1 MTDRRPNPLG
11 WTPPKA
17 PYNPY
22 DPTDIRPPEG
32 YPSELNTPGK
42 ERSWTL
48 RPKEPENYR
57 VVKDQLKRLQY
68 TPRPLSDLYPGQYKI
83 LRRVQPGAFNTGVRY
98 TSIFLGTGLVLFGVF
113 FYRWNDGY
121 ENVFSSTYRW
131 QLRIRDSLF
140 GNLTAQQK
148 EDLISKQRGMT
159 RRTSTNDEAAFIEPS
174 REDIHSMQRPQRMH
188 YIEAERIRQEREEAI
203 LRAVD
208 IAEEQ
213 LKLQKNGISSTSN
226 LADPLA
232 SAASSSGSRWRLW

>member
-1 MTDRRPNPLG
+1 MSERRPNPPG

-22 DPTDIRPPEG
+22 DPSDQRPPQG

-68 TPRPLSDLYPGQYKI
+68 TPRPLSDLYPGQYKV
-83 LRRVQPGAFNTGVRY
+83 LRRVNPGAFNTGIRY
-98 TSIFLGTGLVLFGVF
+98 TSLFLGTGLVIFGVF

-131 QLRIRDSLF
+131 QLQIRDSLF
-140 GNLTAQQK
+140 GNLTEQQK
-148 EDLISKQRGMT
+148 DDLVSKYRGMS
-159 RRTSTNDEAAFIEPS
+159 RKSASNDEAVFIEPS
-174 REDIHSMQRPQRMH
+174 REDSHSMQRPQRMH
-188 YIEAERIRQEREEAI
+188 YIEAERIKQEREEAI

-213 LKLQKNGISSTSN
+213 LRIQASGASASTTSTSTT
-226 LADPLA
+226 
-232 SAASSSGSRWRLW
+232 AAKSSSRWRPW